1 MDTGNK
7 LSWFRKH
14 PFASFA
20 LVTGIFAAGLLST
33 DVRVAKGDGGPGDLA
48 PLSSAAVPTPVGG
61 DIVDQAA
68 AVRLGKA
75 LFWDTQVGGDGQ
87 TSCATCHFRGGADNR
102 TFSALNPGPDKIFAS
117 GGVNGPG
124 QDFHP
129 SNINND
135 DRVGSPGLS
144 QSTFVGVD
152 PNPHNAADLCTP
164 GVSPIFGVSPQ
175 ATVRNAPT
183 TANGLVFFR
192 QMFWDGR
199 GNDNFNGASG
209 FGQTQNNTAAQ
220 LASAAFSAVGIGNSA
235 LASQAV
241 GPVNKFPEV
250 SCNGRTFGNL
260 YDKLTAR
267 PVLQHQLV
275 HPNDSVLG
283 GMSASPAQ
291 GLKCG
296 SDHHACGY
304 GELITAAFGPTMA
317 VKAQFSRVW
326 GQAIQ
331 AYESTLIP
339 DQTPLD
345 KFLSGDSKALTDSQ
359 KKGLSVFNG
368 KGHCTK
374 CHAGAELTDASVSFA
389 ERRGLINEDGGDQ
402 GFHNIGVR
410 PTAEDI
416 GRGGTGGANKV
427 PFSESGSAM
436 DQGAFKTPA
445 LRNVKLTAPYFHNGG
460 KATLGDV
467 VDFYARGGDFD
478 NTEKASRITGFS
490 MNSSDRA
497 GLIDFLMNALT
508 DCRVERDEAPFDH
521 PSLTVPNGGP
531 SLAATGGGNS
541 CSQSSSQSSN
551 QNSGRR

>member
-1 MDTGNK
+1 MNGIT

-48 PLSSAAVPTPVGG
+48 PLSSVSVPTPVGG
-61 DIVDQAA
+61 DIIDQAA

-75 LFWDTQVGGDGQ
+75 MFWDVQVGGDGQ
-87 TSCATCHFRGGADNR
+87 TACATCHFHNGADNR

-117 GGVNGPG
+117 GGVTGPG
-124 QDFHP
+124 QDFSP
-129 SNINND
+129 SNITND
-135 DRVGSPGLS
+135 DRVGSPALP
-144 QSTFVGVD
+144 QLTFVKVD
-152 PNPHNAADLCTP
+152 PNPHNAADICNP
-164 GVSPIFGVSPQ
+164 GVSPIFGVFPQ
-175 ATVRNAPT
+175 ATTRSAPT
-183 TANGLVFFR
+183 TANGLAFFR

-199 GNDNFNGASG
+199 GNDTFNGVNP
-209 FGQTQNNTAAQ
+209 FGATANNNAAATNPA
-220 LASAAFSAVGIGNSA
+220 LTSISNSA

-241 GPVNKFPEV
+241 GPANKFPEV

-267 PVLQHQLV
+267 PALQHQFV
-275 HPNDSVLG
+275 HPNDSALG
-283 GMSASPAQ
+283 AMSAWPAK
-291 GLKCG
+291 GLQCG

-304 GELITAAFGPTMA
+304 GELITAAFGPAMA

-345 KFLSGDSKALTDSQ
+345 RFLAGDSKALSDSQ
-359 KKGLSVFNG
+359 KKGLSIFNG

-374 CHAGAELTDASVSFA
+374 CHAGAELSDASVSFA
-389 ERRGLINEDGGDQ
+389 QQNGLINEDGGDQ

-410 PTAEDI
+410 PTAEDL

-427 PFSESGSAM
+427 PFSESGSPM
-436 DQGAFKTPA
+436 DNGAFKTPA
-445 LRNVKLTAPYFHNGG
+445 LRNVKFTAPYFHNGG

-467 VDFYARGGDFD
+467 ADFYARGGDFD
-478 NTEKASRITGFS
+478 NTEKARRITGFS
-490 MNSSDRA
+490 MSSSDRA
-497 GLIDFLMNALT
+497 GLVDFLANALT
-508 DCRVERDEAPFDH
+508 DCRVEKDEAPFDH
-521 PSLTVPNGGP
+521 PSLDVPNGGP

-541 CSQSSSQSSN
+541 CNQSSAPSSSG
-551 QNSGRR
+551 NSGRR